1 MKTGESIRLQM
12 EKISSDGSAI
22 ARTPEGLVVFVP
34 GALPG
39 EDLEVRLS
47 VRKKEY
53 AIGSPGKIYMANPG
67 RTEPFCPY
75 YGTCGG
81 CQLQHADYNLQRE
94 LKWSIVND
102 AFARIYKNP
111 YPEISPC
118 SGSPL
123 EKNYRNKT
131 SFPVGGRSGAAI
143 VGYYSRRSHDIV
155 ETVRCPIMAKDVE
168 ESPELFAYALRS
180 SGLAPYNEKTGKG
193 MIRHIILR
201 YAFSTKD
208 ILVSIV
214 TAKKASKEEK
224 KLILEKILPPLKEK
238 YENLRTLTLN
248 YNPSRGN
255 IIVGKNT
262 ETLSGDG
269 KIEEDLG
276 PFRFRYDTTAFFQ
289 VNPLQAVRLYEK
301 AAEMA
306 ATEENDPVLEL
317 YSGIGT
323 LTAFLS
329 RHSSSVTAVEEWG
342 PSVERMRENMERNR
356 LSGKV
361 RIAAGPV
368 ENHIR
373 SFPKGFRT
381 IVVDPPR
388 TGCSREVLA
397 GMMNLEPEKIVY
409 VSCNPATL
417 ARDAG
422 LLLEGGYE
430 PVEICCF
437 DMFPQTVH
445 VESIALF
452 RRKNT

>member
-1 MKTGESIRLQM
+1 MKTGESIRLQTG
-12 EKISSDGSAI
+12 KISSDGSAI
-22 ARTPEGLVVFVP
+22 ARTPEGLVIFVP

-39 EDLEVRLS
+39 EDLDVRLS
-47 VRKKEY
+47 FRKKEY
-53 AIGSPGKIYMANPG
+53 AIGSPEKIYMPSPR
-67 RTEPFCPY
+67 RTEPFCPL
-75 YGTCGG
+75 YGACGG
-81 CQLQHADYNLQRE
+81 CQLQHATYDLQRE

-102 AFARIYKNP
+102 AFERIYKNP

-131 SFPVGGRSGAAI
+131 SFPVGGRAGSVI
-143 VGYYSRRSHDIV
+143 LGYYSRRSHDIV
-155 ETVRCPIMAKDVE
+155 ETACCPIMAKDVE
-168 ESPELFAYALRS
+168 EAPELFAYALRS

-201 YAFSTKD
+201 YSFSTKD

-224 KLILEKILPPLKEK
+224 KLIIEKILPPLKAT
-238 YENLRTLTLN
+238 YENLRTMTLN

-255 IIVGKNT
+255 VIVGKNT
-262 ETLSGDG
+262 ETLCGDG
-269 KIEEDLG
+269 IIEEDLG

-306 ATEENDPVLEL
+306 SAEGNDPILEL
-317 YSGIGT
+317 YSGIGS
-323 LTAFLS
+323 LTAFLC
-329 RHSSSVTAVEEWG
+329 RHSSSVTAVEEWA
-342 PSVERMRENMERNR
+342 PSVERMRENIEENG

-361 RIAAGPV
+361 RVAAGPV

-422 LLLEGGYE
+422 LLLEGGYQ
-430 PVEICCF
+430 PVGICCF